1 MATKSQ
7 LKTYFEKGD
16 IPTSAQ
22 FGELID
28 SMFITPSDNNA
39 SRQNQ
44 TLKFGTGD
52 SNGVPF
58 VNGLRIIHKYINDN
72 IINNYWLFTTQIDDS
87 LQVSISVPIFIIQ
100 ALSDIG
106 PNVSES
112 TPSVGYYIPIEY
124 DLDTWIR
131 NNLDCNNSSDD
142 DIYNQ
147 LRTYD
152 FNPILQYGIDLN
164 TITIIYNN
172 SNNSNNYNT
181 YVFEVSYIGVGG
193 SLIKAKI
200 PLKCTYFSKT
210 SNSNNLECTVYKLKP
225 NVVLQNLIN
234 DWKTLRSSI
243 MDKPVTITSNSV
255 INRNISKIMNDYMV
269 TDN

>member
-7 LKTYFEKGD
+7 LKTYFEEGD

-28 SMFITPSDNNA
+28 SIFITPSDNNA
-39 SRQNQ
+39 SRSNQ

-58 VNGLRIIHKYINDN
+58 VNGLRIIHKYINDDF
-72 IINNYWLFTTQIDDS
+72 INNYWLFTTQIDNN
-87 LQVSISVPIFIIQ
+87 LQVSISVPIFIIR
-100 ALSDIG
+100 ALSNTQ
-106 PNVSES
+106 PSVSES
-112 TPSVGYYIPIEY
+112 TPSVGYYIPVEY
-124 DLDTWIR
+124 DLNVWVNKKI
-131 NNLDCNNSSDD
+131 DCNNSSDD
-142 DIYNQ
+142 DIYN
-147 LRTYD
+147 LLKNYD
-152 FNPILQYGIDLN
+152 FNPILQQGIDLN
-164 TITIIYNN
+164 TITIIYT
-172 SNNSNNYNT
+172 NSNNYGT

-193 SLIKAKI
+193 SLVKAKL

-234 DWKTLRSSI
+234 DWNTVISSI
-243 MDKPVTITSNSV
+243 MDKPVTTTSNSV
-255 INRNISKIMNDYMV
+255 INKNIGKIITDYMV

>member
-28 SMFITPSDNNA
+28 SMFITPSDDNA

-58 VNGLRIIHKYINDN
+58 LNGLRIIHEYRNDD
-72 IINNYWLFTTQIDDS
+72 IVLNYWLFTTQIDDT
-87 LQVSISVPIFIIQ
+87 LQVSISVPIFIIR
-100 ALSDIG
+100 ALSDTR
-106 PNVSES
+106 PNVAEN
-112 TPSVGYYIPIEY
+112 TPSVGYYIPVEY
-124 DLDTWIR
+124 DLDTWISK
-131 NNLDCNNSSDD
+131 NLDCNNSSDD
-142 DIYNQ
+142 DIGRQ
-147 LRTYD
+147 LAIYD
-152 FNPILQYGIDLN
+152 FKPILQQGIDLN

-172 SNNSNNYNT
+172 SNNYST

-193 SLIKAKI
+193 SSVKAKL
-200 PLKCTYFSKT
+200 PLKCTHFSKT

-225 NVVLQNLIN
+225 NIVSQNLIN
-234 DWKTLRSSI
+234 DWNTISNSI
-243 MDKPVTITSNSV
+243 MDKPVTTTSNSI
-255 INRNISKIMNDYMV
+255 INRNIGKLINDYMV

>member
-58 VNGLRIIHKYINDN
+58 VNGLRIIHKYINDDV
-72 IINNYWLFTTQIDDS
+72 INNYWLFTTQIDDN
-87 LQVSISVPIFIIQ
+87 LQVSISVPIFIIR
-100 ALSDIG
+100 ALSDIQ
-106 PNVSES
+106 PSVSENN
-112 TPSVGYYIPIEY
+112 PNVGYYIPVAY

-131 NNLDCNNSSDD
+131 KNLDCNNSSDD

-147 LRTYD
+147 LITYD
-152 FNPILQYGIDLN
+152 FNPIFQHGIDLN
-164 TITIIYNN
+164 TITIIYND
-172 SNNSNNYNT
+172 SNNYGT

-193 SLIKAKI
+193 SLIKAKL

-210 SNSNNLECTVYKLKP
+210 LNSNNLECTVYKLKP

-234 DWKTLRSSI
+234 DWNTVRSSI
-243 MDKPVTITSNSV
+243 MDKPVTTTSNSV
-255 INRNISKIMNDYMV
+255 INRNIGKIINDYMV
-269 TDN
+269 TNN

>member
-28 SMFITPSDNNA
+28 SIFITPSDDNT
-39 SRQNQ
+39 SRLNQ

-58 VNGLRIIHKYINDN
+58 VNGLRIIHKYINDD

-87 LQVSISVPIFIIQ
+87 LQVSISVPIFIIR
-100 ALSDIG
+100 ALSNIQ
-106 PNVSES
+106 PNVSEN
-112 TPSVGYYIPIEY
+112 TPNVGYYIPIEH

-131 NNLDCNNSSDD
+131 RNLDCNNSSDD

-147 LRTYD
+147 LKTYN

-164 TITIIYNN
+164 TITIIW
-172 SNNSNNYNT
+172 NNYNT
-181 YVFEVSYIGVGG
+181 YNTYTFEVSEIGVGG
-193 SLIKAKI
+193 SSIKTKL

-210 SNSNNLECTVYKLKP
+210 ANSNNLECTVYKLKP
-225 NVVLQNLIN
+225 NVVLQNLID
-234 DWKTLRSSI
+234 DWNVVRTSI
-243 MDKPVTITSNSV
+243 MDKPVTTTSDMN
-255 INRNISKIMNDYMV
+255 INKKVSKIITDYMI

>member
-58 VNGLRIIHKYINDN
+58 VNGLRIIHKYINDDL
-72 IINNYWLFTTQIDDS
+72 INNYWLFTTQIDDN
-87 LQVSISVPIFIIQ
+87 LLVSISVPIFIIQ
-100 ALSDIG
+100 ALSDIQ
-106 PNVSES
+106 PSVSENN
-112 TPSVGYYIPIEY
+112 PSVGYYIPVAY
-124 DLDTWIR
+124 DLNTWIR
-131 NNLDCNNSSDD
+131 KNLDCNNSSDD

-147 LRTYD
+147 LKTYN
-152 FNPILQYGIDLN
+152 FNPILQQGIDLN
-164 TITIIYNN
+164 TITIIYND
-172 SNNSNNYNT
+172 SNNYNT

-193 SLIKAKI
+193 SLTKAKL

-225 NVVLQNLIN
+225 NIVLQNLIN
-234 DWKTLRSSI
+234 DWNTVESSI
-243 MDKPVTITSNSV
+243 MDKPITTTSNSV
-255 INRNISKIMNDYMV
+255 INRNIGKIINNYMV